1 MTTRELLT
9 EIVKRCDACLNEK
22 NVAEAPSPG
31 PVVVTPPVSQQE
43 VAPKC

>member
-9 EIVKRCDACLNEK
+9 EIVKRCDIVLNEK
-22 NVAEAPSPG
+22 IGAEVPDPG

-43 VAPKC
+43 AVA